1 MRFVWL
7 SLMAALFTVGVAACG
22 SNDGN
27 GNPDGGNGDG
37 GGLLPCEGIGC
48 KIVQC
53 PNNGT
58 TSISGTVFAPNG
70 TLPIY
75 NATVY
80 VPLREVGP
88 LPTGASCDRCSNLL
102 GEPLVR
108 TTTNEKGE
116 FTLTNVPATTDVPVV
131 VQIGKWRKKLTIPA
145 VPPCENTPLDAGM
158 TRLPKNKTEGDIP
171 QMAISTGGVDALEC
185 LLRKVG
191 LDDSEFTVPGDGGR
205 VHMFAGYQGVF
216 RFDQAH
222 GGKMFPAPQTS
233 LWNTEENLSKYDVV
247 FLSCEG
253 SQNLGNKPPE
263 ARSAMKSYADKGGR
277 VFASHWHNAWLQEG
291 PTVWRSAFEFHPA
304 DDELPDLG
312 EVYADIDTTFP
323 TSMPLTAWLG
333 NQNAL
338 ENGKIKLV
346 NAQHSLFSVE
356 TDKVER
362 WIHIPQTTNNRPS
375 VQFSSIVTPIET
387 SDQTQKC
394 GRMVLSDIHVPR
406 EAQSERT
413 SLFYPGIAGTVPD
426 NRACRADLTDLTPQE
441 KVLAFMVFDIA
452 ACVGDPIE

>member
-7 SLMAALFTVGVAACG
+7 CLMAALFSVGAAACG

-37 GGLLPCEGIGC
+37 NPFPCEGIGC

-88 LPTGASCDRCSNLL
+88 LPSGASCDRCSNLL

-108 TTTNEKGE
+108 TVTNEKGE

-145 VPPCENTPLDAGM
+145 VPACENTALDAGM
-158 TRLPKNKTEGDIP
+158 TRLPKNKNEGDIP
-171 QMAISTGGVDALEC
+171 LMAMSTGEADALEC
-185 LLRKVG
+185 MLRKIG

-205 VHMFAGYQGVF
+205 VHLFAGYEGVNK
-216 RFDQAH
+216 FDAAL
-222 GGKMFPAPQTS
+222 GGKSFPTPQTS
-233 LWNTEENLSKYDVV
+233 LWNSEENLSKYDVV

-253 SQNLGNKPPE
+253 RQDLRSKPDT
-263 ARSAMKSYADKGGR
+263 ARNALKSYTDKGGR
-277 VFASHWHNAWLQEG
+277 VFASHWHNAWLQHG
-291 PTVWRSAFEFHPA
+291 PQAWSSAFNFHTGSP
-304 DDELPDLG
+304 DLPDLDDVNA
-312 EVYADIDTTFP
+312 EIDPNFP
-323 TSMPLTAWLG
+323 TSMPLTNWLK
-333 NQNAL
+333 NVNAL
-338 ENGKIKLV
+338 RADGKIELKKT
-346 NAQHSLFSVE
+346 QHTLFSVD
-356 TDKVER
+356 TSKVER
-362 WIHIPQTTNNRPS
+362 WIHLTTTRNNNQPA
-375 VQFSSIVTPIET
+375 VQYSSIVTPIET
-387 SDQTQKC
+387 QDQMQKC
-394 GRMVLSDIHVPR
+394 GRMVLSDIHV
-406 EAQSERT
+406 AVERDT
-413 SLFYPGIAGTVPD
+413 DRYQLSYPGT
-426 NRACRADLTDLTPQE
+426 ACTSDPNTLSPQE
-441 KVLAFMVFDIA
+441 KVLAFMIFDIA

>member
-7 SLMAALFTVGVAACG
+7 CLMAALFSVGAAACG

-37 GGLLPCEGIGC
+37 NPFPCEGIGC

-88 LPTGASCDRCSNLL
+88 LPSGASCDRCSNLL

-108 TTTNEKGE
+108 TVTNEKGE

-145 VPPCENTPLDAGM
+145 VPACENTALDAGM
-158 TRLPKNKTEGDIP
+158 TRLPKNKNEGDIP

-185 LLRKVG
+185 MLRKIG

-205 VHMFAGYQGVF
+205 VHLFAGYDGVN
-216 RFDQAH
+216 RFDAAR
-222 GGKMFPAPQTS
+222 GGKSFPTPQTA
-233 LWNTEENLSKYDVV
+233 LWNSEENLSKYDVV
-247 FLSCEG
+247 FMSCEG
-253 SQNLGNKPPE
+253 RQDLPNKPE
-263 ARSAMKSYADKGGR
+263 TARNAMKAYTDKGGR
-277 VFASHWHNAWLQEG
+277 AFASHWHNVWLQSG
-291 PTVWRSAFEFHPA
+291 PQAWSSAFTFQPPNN
-304 DDELPDLG
+304 ELPDLND
-312 EVYADIDTTFP
+312 VDADIDPDFP
-323 TSMPLTAWLG
+323 TSMPLTNWLR

-338 ENGKIKLV
+338 RANGKIALTKT
-346 NAQHSLFSVE
+346 QHSLFSVD
-356 TDKVER
+356 TTKVER
-362 WIHIPQTTNNRPS
+362 WIHIPQTTNNNQPA
-375 VQFSSIVTPIET
+375 VQYSSITTPIEV
-387 SDQTQKC
+387 SDQAQKC
-394 GRMVLSDIHVPR
+394 GRMVLSDIHVSGEVEGNR
-406 EAQSERT
+406 SRFA
-413 SLFYPGIAGTVPD
+413 YPSGACTTDVTV
-426 NRACRADLTDLTPQE
+426 LTPQE
-441 KVLAFMVFDIA
+441 KVLAFMIFDIA